1 MMLDSASDP
10 GGNGGWKLTQPLK
23 DLISALSSALHTR
36 VELFVVELQEELER
50 SRRSLA
56 LFLILLGSSG
66 LGFVLLNIFLVAL
79 FWQNGWI
86 AAIGLLA
93 LVYFVVA
100 LFAAIKLRTSL
111 TRPDGLFPATL
122 SELGKDRDRLKVSTR
137 ES

>member
-1 MMLDSASDP
+1 
-10 GGNGGWKLTQPLK
+10 
-23 DLISALSSALHTR
+23 
-36 VELFVVELQEELER
+36 
-50 SRRSLA
+50 
-56 LFLILLGSSG
+56 
-66 LGFVLLNIFLVAL
+66 L